1 MSRLLVL
8 DASAAIEAVLG
19 RSRAL
24 EIVEHL
30 EHADRVAVPDLYFAE
45 IANALWKYVR
55 NGDLPLEDAQT
66 MLSIA
71 TSLPDDVL
79 PARELAT
86 EALAAATAFDHP
98 VYDALYAVTARREG
112 AAVCTI
118 DQRLAKLLE
127 AMRVPTITL

>member
-19 RSRAL
+19 RPLAL
-24 EIVEHL
+24 RIVENL
-30 EHADRVAVPDLYFAE
+30 EHADRVTVPDLYFAE

-55 NGDLPLEDAQT
+55 AGDLQLDDAQT
-66 MLSIA
+66 MLSIGA
-71 TSLPDDVL
+71 SLPDDVL
-79 PARELAT
+79 PARELET
-86 EALAAATAFDHP
+86 EALATATAFNHP

-118 DQRLAKLLE
+118 DQRLAGMLE
-127 AMRVPTITL
+127 AMRVPTAGP

>member
-19 RSRAL
+19 RSQAL
-24 EIVEHL
+24 KIVEHL

-86 EALAAATAFDHP
+86 EALATATAFDHP

-112 AAVCTI
+112 AAVCTL
-118 DQRLAKLLE
+118 DQRLARLLE
-127 AMRVPTITL
+127 AMRVPNITL

>member
-71 TSLPDDVL
+71 TSLPDHVL

-86 EALAAATAFDHP
+86 EALATATAFDHP

-118 DQRLAKLLE
+118 DQRLARLLE
-127 AMRVPTITL
+127 ARRVPTVDL

>member
-1 MSRLLVL
+1 VSRLLVL

-19 RSRAL
+19 RSQAL

-55 NGDLPLEDAQT
+55 NGDLLLEDAQT

-86 EALAAATAFDHP
+86 EALATATAFDHP

-112 AAVCTI
+112 AAVCTL
-118 DQRLAKLLE
+118 DQRLARLLE

>member
-19 RSRAL
+19 RSQAL
-24 EIVEHL
+24 EIVEYL
-30 EHADRVAVPDLYFAE
+30 EHADRVTVPDLYFAE
-45 IANALWKYVR
+45 IANALWTYVR
-55 NGDLPLEDAQT
+55 NGDLLLEDAQT

-86 EALAAATAFDHP
+86 EALATATAFDHP

-112 AAVCTI
+112 AAVCTL
-118 DQRLAKLLE
+118 DQRLARLLE
-127 AMRVPTITL
+127 AMRVPNITL

>member
-1 MSRLLVL
+1 VSRSLVL

-19 RSRAL
+19 RPLAL
-24 EIVEHL
+24 GIVEHL
-30 EHADRVAVPDLYFAE
+30 EHADRVTVPDLYFAE

-55 NGDLPLEDAQT
+55 AGDLLVDEAHE
-66 MLSIA
+66 MLSIGA
-71 TSLPDDVL
+71 ALPDDAL

-86 EALAAATAFDHP
+86 EALATATAFDHP

-118 DQRLAKLLE
+118 DQRLAGMLE
-127 AMRVPTITL
+127 AMRVPTVGL

>member
-1 MSRLLVL
+1 VSRLLVL

-19 RSRAL
+19 RSQAL
-24 EIVEHL
+24 EIVEYL
-30 EHADRVAVPDLYFAE
+30 EHADRVTVPDLYFAE

-55 NGDLPLEDAQT
+55 NGDLLLEDAQT

-86 EALAAATAFDHP
+86 EALATATAFDHP

-112 AAVCTI
+112 AAVCTL
-118 DQRLAKLLE
+118 DQRLARLLE

>member
-19 RSRAL
+19 RPLAL
-24 EIVEHL
+24 RIVEML
-30 EHADRVAVPDLYFAE
+30 EHADRVTVPDLYFAE

-55 NGDLPLEDAQT
+55 ADDLLADEAQQ
-66 MLSIA
+66 MLSIGA
-71 TSLPDDVL
+71 ALPDDVL
-79 PARELAT
+79 AARELAT
-86 EALAAATAFDHP
+86 EALATATAFSHP

-118 DQRLAKLLE
+118 DQRLARLLE
-127 AMRVPTITL
+127 AMRVPTVDL

>member
-1 MSRLLVL
+1 MSRLLIL

-19 RSRAL
+19 RSQAL
-24 EIVEHL
+24 EIIEHL
-30 EHADRVAVPDLYFAE
+30 EHADRVTVPDLYFAE

-55 NGDLPLEDAQT
+55 TGDLPLDDAQA
-66 MLSIA
+66 MLSIGA
-71 TSLPDDVL
+71 SLPDDVL

-86 EALAAATAFDHP
+86 EALATATAFNHP

-118 DQRLAKLLE
+118 DQRLIRLLD
-127 AMRVPTITL
+127 AMRVPTIAL

>member
-19 RSRAL
+19 RSQAL
-24 EIVEHL
+24 EIVEYL
-30 EHADRVAVPDLYFAE
+30 EHADRVTVPDLYFAE

-55 NGDLPLEDAQT
+55 NGDLLLEDAQT

-86 EALAAATAFDHP
+86 EALATATAFDHP

-112 AAVCTI
+112 AAVCTL
-118 DQRLAKLLE
+118 DQRLARLLE
-127 AMRVPTITL
+127 AMRVPNITL

>member
-19 RSRAL
+19 RSQAL
-24 EIVEHL
+24 EIVEYL
-30 EHADRVAVPDLYFAE
+30 EHADRVTVPDLYFAE

-86 EALAAATAFDHP
+86 EALATATAFDHP

-112 AAVCTI
+112 AAVCTL
-118 DQRLAKLLE
+118 DQRLARLLE
-127 AMRVPTITL
+127 AMRVPNITL

>member
-19 RSRAL
+19 RSQAL
-24 EIVEHL
+24 EIVEYL
-30 EHADRVAVPDLYFAE
+30 EHADRVTVPDLYFAE
-45 IANALWKYVR
+45 ISNALWKYVR
-55 NGDLPLEDAQT
+55 NGDLLLEDAQT

-86 EALAAATAFDHP
+86 EALATATAFDHP

-118 DQRLAKLLE
+118 DQRLARLLE